1 VPPLVRSC
9 RAWPEVAPPGY
20 SGSSGS
26 AFRIPSVAW
35 KPAPQASHK
44 AMTLS
49 TFRFSVLSK
58 KKKNVMIPHVT
69 TTAKVMVQNHIQKA
83 PLPSRCLQRP
93 GAGP

>member
-1 VPPLVRSC
+1 
-9 RAWPEVAPPGY
+9 
-20 SGSSGS
+20 
-26 AFRIPSVAW
+26 
-35 KPAPQASHK
+35 
-44 AMTLS
+44 
-49 TFRFSVLSK
+49 VLSK